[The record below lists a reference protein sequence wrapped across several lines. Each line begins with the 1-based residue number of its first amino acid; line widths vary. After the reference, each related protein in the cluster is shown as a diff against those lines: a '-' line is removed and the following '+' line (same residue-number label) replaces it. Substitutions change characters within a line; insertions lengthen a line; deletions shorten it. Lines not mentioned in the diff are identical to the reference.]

1 MNGTGL
7 AMVGHL
13 FNPGIE
19 LGSGLGRFG
28 NKKVLLGRHSNNLD
42 NSPATTGK
50 GAKVNLPYKTNDRSV
65 GGTAIF
71 FCSILF
77 SNKLIGGTLILDY
90 PKTRSCF
97 YLCKNYPIMSFRFFV
112 LITVTLVSLSACVS
126 SKKFKTSQQDYAK
139 LQDRY
144 KTLETE
150 NNACGEEKGIL
161 LRQKETLEREKALL
175 TARIKELQ
183 EQIAYLKDNNN
194 QALKQ
199 LESLSVI
206 STQQAESIKK
216 SMDNLGIKDAYIQ
229 NIQRQL
235 SYKDSLNMAL
245 VINLKGAIG
254 NLEDGDINIKVDK
267 GVVYVDISDKLL
279 FKTGSYDVTD
289 RANEVLGK
297 VAMVLKNQPDL
308 EFMVEGHT
316 DGVAF
321 KGSGVIADNWDL
333 SAMRATTVVRLLQT
347 KYGLDPAR
355 MVAAGRGE
363 YRPIADNSTKEGRS
377 ANRRT
382 RIVVLPQL
390 DQFFKLLEKQ

>member
-1 MNGTGL
+1 MQLRSLVLVSL
-7 AMVGHL
+7 AV
-13 FNPGIE
+13 F
-19 LGSGLGRFG
+19 
-28 NKKVLLGRHSNNLD
+28 
-42 NSPATTGK
+42 
-50 GAKVNLPYKTNDRSV
+50 
-65 GGTAIF
+65 
-71 FCSILF
+71 
-77 SNKLIGGTLILDY
+77 
-90 PKTRSCF
+90 
-97 YLCKNYPIMSFRFFV
+97 
-112 LITVTLVSLSACVS
+112 SLSACVS
-126 SKKFKTSQQDYAK
+126 SKKFKSSQQEYAK

-144 KTLETE
+144 KTLESE
-150 NNACGEEKGIL
+150 NNICGEEKGIL
-161 LRQKETLEREKALL
+161 VRQKETLEREKALL

-229 NIQRQL
+229 NIQRQM

-279 FKTGSYDVTD
+279 FKTGSYEITD

-316 DGVAF
+316 DGVPF
-321 KGSGVIADNWDL
+321 NGSGIISDNWDL
-333 SAMRATTVVRLLQT
+333 SAMRATTVVRLLQ
-347 KYGLDPAR
+347 KKHGLDPAR

-363 YRPIADNSTKEGRS
+363 YRPVADNATKEGRA